1 MAQPNPRGINTARTM
16 SSSEMADA
24 HARRAPRLN
33 KNLVVI

>member
-1 MAQPNPRGINTARTM
+1 MAQPNPPGFNTARTT

-24 HARRAPRLN
+24 HARRAPWLN